1 MESLILIGFLGG
13 LITGISPCILP
24 VLPVIFLSGGAQ
36 SARTPI
42 DGGAP
47 TVSRWRPFAVIAGLV
62 VAFSF
67 FTLLG
72 SLLLSFLNLP
82 QDTLRW
88 AGIVVLFLI
97 GLGLMIPAVQHLLEK
112 PFSWIPQ
119 RQVSTERGGF
129 LLGLALGAVYVPCA
143 GPVLAAITVAGST
156 GRVGPETIV
165 LVITFAIGTAIPLLI
180 FALAGRGVA
189 ERVAA
194 FRTHQRGIRITGG
207 VVMIALAIGLVFNVP
222 AQLQTLVPDY
232 TASLQEQFV
241 GTEEV
246 AEQLELGGI
255 VNEQNKD
262 LGKCTNGAEVLQS
275 CGTAPDILNIEKWY
289 NTADGQAIDLE
300 QLRGQV
306 VLIDFWAYS
315 CINCQRAL
323 PKLTSWDRA
332 YRDAGLTVI
341 GVHSPEYAFEK
352 VPANVEAGIER
363 YRIDYAVALDNSLS
377 TWTNY
382 RNRYWPAQY
391 LIDADGVV
399 RHVQFG
405 EGKYSTTEA
414 LFRELLVDAN
424 PSVRLPLPTGN
435 IDRTPVFG
443 STTPESYL
451 GLGKVVNFGGT
462 EEYGSG
468 PGQFAYPAQL
478 GEDQFAFDGDWT
490 LDFQNVT
497 PTTKSAG
504 IKLNYTA
511 SEVRIV
517 LSGEGTMTLTV
528 NGKSEEIIVGGA
540 PTSYRLIKTD
550 EIEKGTLEVTL
561 EPTIQAYS
569 FTFG

>member
-497 PTTKSAG
+497 PTTESAG

-528 NGKSEEIIVGGA
+528 NGTSEEIIVGGA

>member
-1 MESLILIGFLGG
+1 VESLALIGFLGG

-36 SARTPI
+36 SARTADESGI
-42 DGGAP
+42 A
-47 TVSRWRPFAVIAGLV
+47 TVSRWRPYAVIAGLV
-62 VAFSF
+62 VAFSI

-88 AGIVVLFLI
+88 AGIVVLALI
-97 GLGLMIPAVQHLLEK
+97 GVGLIIPAVQHLLEK
-112 PFSWIPQ
+112 PFSWVPQ

-165 LVITFAIGTAIPLLI
+165 LVISFAIGTAIPLLV

-189 ERVAA
+189 ERVTA

-207 VVMIALAIGLVFNVP
+207 VVMMALAIGLVFNVP
-222 AQLQTLVPDY
+222 AQLQTLIPDY

-241 GTEEV
+241 ENEDI
-246 AEQLELGGI
+246 AEQLDLGGLI
-255 VNEQNKD
+255 NEQNKD
-262 LGKCTNGAEVLQS
+262 LDKCTNGAEVLES
-275 CGTAPDILNIEKWY
+275 CGVAPDIQNIEKWY
-289 NTADGQAIDLE
+289 NTDNGGALDLE
-300 QLRGQV
+300 ELRGQV

-332 YRDAGLTVI
+332 YRESGLTVI

-352 VPANVEAGIER
+352 VPANVEAGMER

-391 LIDADGVV
+391 LIDAEGVV

-414 LFRELLVDAN
+414 LIRELLVDAN
-424 PSVRLPLPTGN
+424 PSVRLPLPTGS

-451 GLGKVVNFGGT
+451 GLGKVVNFGGSENYRSGT
-462 EEYGSG
+462 SDFSIPSNLGS
-468 PGQFAYPAQL
+468 
-478 GEDQFAFDGDWT
+478 DQFAFDGAWT

-497 PTTKSAG
+497 PAEGDAS
-504 IKLNYTA
+504 IRLNYTA

-528 NGKSEEIIVGGA
+528 NGESEEIMVGGA

-550 EIEKGTLEVTL
+550 DIEKGTLEVTL

>member
-13 LITGISPCILP
+13 LITGISPCIRP

-497 PTTKSAG
+497 PTTESAG

-528 NGKSEEIIVGGA
+528 NGTSEEIIVGGA

>member
-72 SLLLSFLNLP
+72 SLLLSFLTLP

-497 PTTKSAG
+497 PTTESAG

>member
-528 NGKSEEIIVGGA
+528 NGTSEEIIVGGA

>member
-1 MESLILIGFLGG
+1 
-13 LITGISPCILP
+13 

-36 SARTPI
+36 SARTTAGVGT
-42 DGGAP
+42 DSSSEAGTGA
-47 TVSRWRPFAVIAGLV
+47 VSRWRPYAVIAGLV

-72 SLLLSFLNLP
+72 SLLLSFLMLP

-97 GLGLMIPAVQHLLEK
+97 GLGLMIPAVQQLLEK

-165 LVITFAIGTAIPLLI
+165 LVVTFAIGTAIPLLI

-189 ERVAA
+189 ERVTA

-255 VNEQNKD
+255 INEQNENLD
-262 LGKCTNGAEVLQS
+262 KCTNGAEVLQS
-275 CGTAPDILNIEKWY
+275 CGTAPDILTIEKWY
-289 NTADGQAIDLE
+289 NTADGQPIDLE
-300 QLRGQV
+300 ELRGQV

-352 VPANVEAGIER
+352 VPSNVEAGIER
-363 YRIDYAVALDNSLS
+363 YRIDYPVALDNSLS

-382 RNRYWPAQY
+382 RNWYWPAQY
-391 LIDADGVV
+391 LIDAEGVV

-405 EGKYSTTEA
+405 EGKYATTEA
-414 LFRELLVDAN
+414 LFRELLVAAN

-451 GLGKVVNFGGT
+451 GLSKVVNFGGA

-468 PGQFAYPAQL
+468 PGQFDYPSQL
-478 GEDQFAFDGDWT
+478 GDDQFAFDGDWT

-497 PTTKSAG
+497 PTTAAAR

-528 NGKSEEIIVGGA
+528 NGTSEEISVGGA

-550 EIEKGTLEVTL
+550 TIEKGTLEVTL
-561 EPTIQAYS
+561 DPTIQAYS

>member
-1 MESLILIGFLGG
+1 MESLALIGFLGG

-36 SARTPI
+36 SARSGDDT
-42 DGGAP
+42 GGP
-47 TVSRWRPFAVIAGLV
+47 TVSRWRPYAVIAGLV

-82 QDTLRW
+82 QDSLRW
-88 AGIVVLFLI
+88 AGIVILALI
-97 GLGLMIPAVQHLLEK
+97 GVGLIIPAVQHLLEK

-143 GPVLAAITVAGST
+143 GPVLAAISVAGST
-156 GRVGPETIV
+156 GRVGPETIILV
-165 LVITFAIGTAIPLLI
+165 LFFAVGTAIPLLV

-189 ERVAA
+189 ERVQA
-194 FRTHQRGIRITGG
+194 FRKHQKGIRIAGG

-232 TASLQEQFV
+232 TASLQAQFLEQ
-241 GTEEV
+241 EEV
-246 AEQLELGGI
+246 AEQLDLGGL

-262 LGKCTNGAEVLQS
+262 LGNCTNGAEELQS
-275 CGTAPDILNIEKWY
+275 CGIAPDILNIDKWY
-289 NTADGQAIDLE
+289 NTADGQPINLQE
-300 QLRGQV
+300 LRGEV

-352 VPANVEAGIER
+352 EPRNVEAGIER
-363 YRIDYAVALDNSLS
+363 YRIGYPVALDNSLS

-382 RNRYWPAQY
+382 RNRFWPAQY
-391 LIDADGVV
+391 LIDAEGVV

-414 LFRELLVDAN
+414 LFRELLVQAN

-443 STTPESYL
+443 STTPETYL
-451 GLGKVVNFGGT
+451 GLGKTVNFGGS
-462 EEYGSG
+462 EKYGSG
-468 PGQFAYPAQL
+468 IGNFSVPPDL
-478 GEDQFAFDGDWT
+478 GSDQFALNGAWN
-490 LDFQNVT
+490 LDFQSIT
-497 PTTKSAG
+497 PANGDAK
-504 IKLNYTA
+504 IQLNYTA

-517 LSGEGTMTLTV
+517 LSGEGVMTLTV
-528 NGKSEEIIVGGA
+528 NGKSEEIMVGGA
-540 PTSYRLIKTD
+540 PNSYRLIKTD
-550 EIEKGTLEVTL
+550 DIEKGTLEVTL
-561 EPTIQAYS
+561 EPTLQAYS